1 MRKLRVGVIG
11 LGRMGLI
18 HSQSLIKHINK
29 AKLVACSDIDIE
41 RASKCAKEWGIS
53 KVTSDPLEVLADP
66 DVDAV
71 VISTPTSTHAELI
84 YQAAVHG
91 KHVFCEKPLA
101 TTLNEVNNILKIV
114 AQSEIKLMV
123 GFQRRFDPNF
133 QYAYE
138 TIKSERVGKIWL
150 LRITSRDPVPPPLE
164 YIQTSGGL
172 FLDMTIH
179 DFDMARFLVGDEVE
193 EIYAYGSV
201 LVNPQ
206 ISEVGDVDTAVCVM
220 LFKNGV
226 IGVIDNSRRAVY
238 GYDQRVEVLGSKGML
253 SVGNPHL
260 HYVTLWTHEGYHGA
274 RLMEFFT
281 DRYMEAYVRELESF
295 VEAIL
300 AGRDPPISA
309 LDCKIAM
316 AMAYAAQK
324 SLLERRPVRLGEID
338 PSLA

>member
-1 MRKLRVGVIG
+1 MQKLRVAVIG

-18 HSQSLIKHINK
+18 HVQSLARYINK

-41 RASKCAKEWGIS
+41 RASKCAKEWGIP
-53 KVTSDPLEVLADP
+53 KVTSNPLEVLADP

-84 YQAAVHG
+84 YAAAEYR
-91 KHVFCEKPLA
+91 KHVFCEKPVAA
-101 TTLNEVNNILKIV
+101 TLDEVNNILKIV
-114 AQSEIKLMV
+114 TQKEIKLMV

-133 QYAYE
+133 QYAYKM
-138 TIKSERVGKIWL
+138 IKSGRVGKIWL
-150 LRITSRDPVPPPLE
+150 LRITSRDPVPPPLG

-179 DFDMARFLVGDEVE
+179 DFDMARFLVGDEVR
-193 EIYAYGSV
+193 EIYAYGNA
-201 LVNPQ
+201 LINPQ
-206 ISEVGDVDTAVCVM
+206 IKEAGDIDTAVCVM
-220 LFKNGV
+220 IFRNGV
-226 IGVIDNSRRAVY
+226 IGVIDNARQAVY

-253 SVGNPHL
+253 SVGNPYL
-260 HYVTLWTHEGYHGA
+260 HYVTLWTDEGHHGA

-281 DRYMEAYVRELESF
+281 DRYITAYVRELEEF
-295 VEAIL
+295 VETIL
-300 AGRDPPISA
+300 ADRDPPVSA

-316 AMAYAAQK
+316 VMAYAAQR
-324 SLLERRPVRLGEID
+324 SLLERRPVRLSEID